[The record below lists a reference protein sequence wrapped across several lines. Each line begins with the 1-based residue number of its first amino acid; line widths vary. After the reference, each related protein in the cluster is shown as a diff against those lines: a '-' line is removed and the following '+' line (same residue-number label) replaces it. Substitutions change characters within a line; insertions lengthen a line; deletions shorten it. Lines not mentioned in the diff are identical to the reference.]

1 MASVAVS
8 VAVEWTRNG
17 EDFSDGRY
25 SRVHRWLFDGG
36 SEVVALSSPEIVPV
50 PMSDAKAVDPEEAF
64 TASLSSC
71 HMLWFLSLAARGG
84 YRVNRYRDNAVA
96 QMGRR
101 EDGRLVM
108 QTVRLRPEIEWA
120 EPIPVPEVAAALHEA
135 AHAECFLA
143 NSVKT
148 VISIESR

>member
-1 MASVAVS
+1 
-8 VAVEWTRNG
+8 
-17 EDFSDGRY
+17 
-25 SRVHRWLFDGG
+25 
-36 SEVVALSSPEIVPV
+36 
-50 PMSDAKAVDPEEAF
+50 MSDAKAVDPEEAF

-120 EPIPVPEVAAALHEA
+120 EPIPVPEVVAALHEA